1 MWWITTTPPYGPSR
15 SGWAKY
21 ASSSSPPWPVIRIV
35 SAFIASVMARDAI
48 RDPPLVRKTVRKR
61 SPRDE
66 SVVMPERD
74 RSSRWRSI
82 AARAGVVMLAVAAAG
97 GTAYLASTR
106 HTAATGA
113 AANATGHHPGA
124 SSGRSGSSPHHR
136 RRQLSSTTTTTA
148 PPPSTTTTTGP
159 GTLPQTDALPPATSP
174 QFGTEMAAL
183 WRGVV
188 GDDVT
193 AAMTSF
199 FPKSAY
205 EKLKSLADAAAD
217 YEDRLVADFRADIG
231 AANALLGSSASSAT
245 LVGVHVPEQYAH
257 WVTPGV
263 CTNSI
268 GYFEVPNAR
277 VIYQVGGAVRSFGI
291 ASMISW
297 RGQWYVVHLGTVV
310 RPTGTTRGV
319 VDDPATG
326 PGVSAYSSTC

>member
-1 MWWITTTPPYGPSR
+1 
-15 SGWAKY
+15 
-21 ASSSSPPWPVIRIV
+21 
-35 SAFIASVMARDAI
+35 MAEGE
-48 RDPPLVRKTVRKR
+48 R
-61 SPRDE
+61 SPWR
-66 SVVMPERD
+66 
-74 RSSRWRSI
+74 RSLS
-82 AARAGVVMLAVAAAG
+82 ARAGAVLLVVAAAG
-97 GTAYLASTR
+97 GTAYLASAR

-113 AANATGHHPGA
+113 GANGNGRHPGVAPGRAGA
-124 SSGRSGSSPHHR
+124 SHHHR
-136 RRQLSSTTTTTA
+136 RHLGSSTTTTAA

-159 GTLPQTDALPPATSP
+159 GTLPQTDALPPATSS
-174 QFGTEMAAL
+174 QFSGEMAAL

-188 GDDVT
+188 GNDVT

-205 EKLKSLADAAAD
+205 EKLKTLADAAAD

-245 LVGVHVPEQYAH
+245 LVGVRVPEQYAH

-277 VIYQVGGAVRSFGI
+277 VVYQVGGAIRSFGI